1 MAEIVSIGRVFDGY
15 EADVGTAA
23 WSGDTLTLTGD
34 VYLGTSV
41 SNRVDVAKAMRD
53 RFTALADNR
62 DETVV
67 AVRWTE
73 DSTIDGFYRPLAAG
87 AAFSQAS
94 LNDGLLSW
102 EVELRR
108 AGGGTLPQ
116 IEVYGIH
123 AVRTNPHSI
132 TNTSLNGAGIDP
144 IVGYPASAFDAWG
157 GVTVMNGGTRVS
169 ATGSITLGE
178 LATNYPLASAT
189 TFSVPVADHYDGA
202 CEIRA
207 TYGAATSQLVGGR
220 WGPSTWTGVMLSN
233 GLIRVSKHASSDTG
247 MFVEVYDG
255 TQWEPLHASTTSWIV
270 ESENGG
276 AEQNWLW
283 GSAGVQIL
291 RNSPE
296 ACSIRL
302 FTPEA
307 KVRATYGRVWL
318 DLTVQRGKRHI
329 SGLIHSDAAGNSAS
343 NRFAIEPSTSIAA
356 TALTGA
362 IGATSNDAQGNR
374 AVWGAAGLGSIT
386 TSLVSGRVSQTS
398 SGLTAMPWFV
408 GVELGGLGVAGR
420 DAAQE
425 VAYQWYDV
433 TSETQ
438 RVVRR

>member
-1 MAEIVSIGRVFDGY
+1 MTEIISIGRVFDGY

-23 WSGDTLTLTGD
+23 WSGDTLTLTGE
-34 VYLGTSV
+34 VYLGAGV
-41 SNRVDVAKAMRD
+41 ANRVDVAKAMRD

-94 LNDGLLSW
+94 LNDGYLSW
-102 EVELRR
+102 EVEMRR
-108 AGGGTLPQ
+108 AGGGSLPQ
-116 IEVYGIH
+116 VEVYGMH

-132 TNTSLNGAGIDP
+132 TNASLSNP
-144 IVGYPASAFDAWG
+144 FTGYPDAAYDSWAG
-157 GVTVMNGGTRVS
+157 AEVLFGATRVS
-169 ATGSITLGE
+169 ATGTIYLGKPFVTLPT
-178 LATNYPLASAT
+178 AFPT

-202 CEIRA
+202 CGIRT

-220 WGPSTWTGVMLSN
+220 WAPSSWVGVTLSN

-247 MFVEVYDG
+247 LFIEVYDG

-270 ESENGG
+270 ESDWAGG
-276 AEQNWLW
+276 TMNWLW
-283 GSAGVQIL
+283 GSAGMQIL

-302 FTPEA
+302 FTPQA
-307 KVRATYGRVWL
+307 AVQGTFGRVWL

-329 SGLIHSDAAGNSAS
+329 SGVVRSDEAGNSDS
-343 NRFAIEPSTSIAA
+343 NKFALEPSTSIAA
-356 TALTGA
+356 TALTG
-362 IGATSNDAQGNR
+362 GVRATANDAQGNR
-374 AVWGAAGLGSIT
+374 AVWGAAGFGSIT
-386 TSLVSGRVSQTS
+386 NNLVSGRLVQTS
-398 SGLTAMPWFV
+398 AGLTQMPFFV
-408 GVELGGLGVAGR
+408 GVELTGSAATGE
-420 DAAQE
+420 DAAQQII
-425 VAYQWYDV
+425 YQWYDV
-433 TSETQ
+433 ASETQ